1 MTKAHSE
8 HLAIHLITNVPE
20 HAPREEDPH
29 YHLFNQAKARIKRQ
43 GLWKCIINDDLCSGT
58 PELHHSHVEF
68 SQINNTDPEKIE
80 EAFGLHF
87 ENDEEFQEW
96 IEGPGNLE
104 VLCTAHHR
112 TRFGIHEIPA
122 PLWEALRF
130 RKAKSLP
137 AAEVTKN
144 V

>member
-1 MTKAHSE
+1 M
-8 HLAIHLITNVPE
+8 
-20 HAPREEDPH
+20 
-29 YHLFNQAKARIKRQ
+29 
-43 GLWKCIINDDLCSGT
+43 
-58 PELHHSHVEF
+58 EF